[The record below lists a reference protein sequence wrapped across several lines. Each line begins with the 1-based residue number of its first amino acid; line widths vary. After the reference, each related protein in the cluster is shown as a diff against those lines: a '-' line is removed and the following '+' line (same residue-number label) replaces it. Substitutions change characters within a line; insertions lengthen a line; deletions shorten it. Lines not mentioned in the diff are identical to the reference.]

1 MPADLLRLHGDTLAG
16 HGASARASFLSWGS
30 DRLARDLRHATL
42 APVSGDPTARLTALT
57 ARCEADPADPANL
70 AEREVGDALAD
81 EIGDEPALRWRLAV
95 VRALI
100 AAPPDGDAV
109 REAYGELVDRY
120 RGDDAS
126 LALIRQLGED
136 IRRRE
141 SDGSL
146 PRAMVAR
153 SARRSTTNQG

>member
-1 MPADLLRLHGDTLAG
+1 
-16 HGASARASFLSWGS
+16 
-30 DRLARDLRHATL
+30 
-42 APVSGDPTARLTALT
+42 VSGDPTARLTALT
-57 ARCEADPADPANL
+57 ARCEAEPAAL
-70 AEREVGDALAD
+70 AERELGDALAD
-81 EIGDEPALRWRLAV
+81 EVGGEVALRWRLAV

-120 RGDDAS
+120 REDDAT
-126 LALIRQLGED
+126 LAQIRPLGEE

-146 PRAMVAR
+146 PRSLVAR